1 MVSIAVLD
9 DGIFIDCRKVMKKVT
24 EYLFVDEYGKIL
36 PAEKIGCQTVTH
48 GGLCAYIIQ
57 DVFSDVEFT
66 SIRILNK
73 EGRGKAEHLAAA
85 LNWCLDRNYEI
96 IHMSLTTNSYYD
108 YVLLKPIVSRLIS
121 KKRILVSSLSN
132 EQVVSYPAAFP
143 GVFAAFMD
151 NSGFLK
157 DSALGVFYSHGINK
171 DFVMVHYQ
179 KTFYTDTGEIC
190 ELKGANSFAAA
201 VLSGGLAQIIQNKR
215 TGSEVTDYISDLR
228 KTGRIQEGRLIRIR
242 PGGCSRT
249 IPVVRIE
256 NDEEVLG
263 WIKGFFEN
271 KGYEVAAF
279 CGSGSNIGIPL
290 SFYLENEKTI
300 EESFFENMET
310 IYSPDMII
318 LGGDLEKYPV
328 KAEVECLV
336 CLENHFLTLK
346 WKNGKQDCFKN
357 KDEALSFLELRLQE
371 DVSECS

>member
-1 MVSIAVLD
+1 
-9 DGIFIDCRKVMKKVT
+9 
-24 EYLFVDEYGKIL
+24 
-36 PAEKIGCQTVTH
+36 
-48 GGLCAYIIQ
+48 
-57 DVFSDVEFT
+57 
-66 SIRILNK
+66 
-73 EGRGKAEHLAAA
+73 
-85 LNWCLDRNYEI
+85 
-96 IHMSLTTNSYYD
+96 
-108 YVLLKPIVSRLIS
+108 
-121 KKRILVSSLSN
+121 
-132 EQVVSYPAAFP
+132 
-143 GVFAAFMD
+143 MD